1 MTTPAASSPPT
12 RTRLAMLL
20 VVQFAV
26 VLVCVLVTTV
36 IAIAV
41 QERSIRSATA
51 ERVLD
56 VSESLAGLAQVKSAV
71 QGDRDAAMRELQPLA
86 DLIEEAAGV
95 DYVVVTDA
103 AGIRLTHPTPSER
116 GLPVSTDP
124 SEVLAGET
132 FVGTE
137 IGTLGP
143 TLRAK
148 VPVVDGSTIVGTASV
163 GILESDISTAF
174 DAAVRGLLPWVVGSL
189 VVGFGLSGVIT
200 AFVGRRLRRLERGVR
215 ELETQ
220 RLIAAALRDQT
231 HEFHTRLHVIRGL
244 VADGETTEAL
254 EYIGGIVPVDSS
266 GGPSADGHGVF
277 SPRLLSLDDPALRAL
292 LDGLSADAT
301 ARGVRLDVD
310 PASSAPR
317 GILDDGDFSVI
328 ANLCRNALEAVSP
341 EGRVQVFVG
350 ADEHGIV
357 IDVSDDGP
365 GIEPSDLARIFQRGV
380 SSKSGG
386 DRGVGLDLVRRHVR
400 ARSGDVTVGTSDLG
414 GARFTVEMPAPGVRR

>member
-1 MTTPAASSPPT
+1 MTTPRASSPQT
-12 RTRLAMLL
+12 RTRLAILL

-26 VLVCVLVTTV
+26 VLVCVLVTTF

-56 VSESLAGLAQVKSAV
+56 VSESLAGLAQVKTAV

-103 AGIRLTHPTPSER
+103 EGIRLTHPTPSER

-124 SEVLAGET
+124 SDILAGET

-137 IGTLGP
+137 IGTIGP

-148 VPVVDGSTIVGTASV
+148 VPVIDGSDIVGTASV

-189 VVGFGLSGVIT
+189 LAGFALSGVIT
-200 AFVGRRLRRLERGVR
+200 AFVGRRLRRLEQGVR

-220 RLIAAALRDQT
+220 RLVAAALRDQT

-244 VADGETTEAL
+244 VADGEAREAL
-254 EYIGGIVPVDSS
+254 DYIGGIVPVDSS
-266 GGPSADGHGVF
+266 GLAPADAAGTVSRHA
-277 SPRLLSLDDPALRAL
+277 PALEDAALRAL
-292 LDGLSADAT
+292 LDGLATDAAAAGAHLDIDPET
-301 ARGVRLDVD
+301 SVPRGV
-310 PASSAPR
+310 
-317 GILDDGDFSVI
+317 LDDGDLSVI
-328 ANLCRNALEAVSP
+328 ANLCRNALEAVGP
-341 EGRVQVFVG
+341 EGRVHVLVR
-350 ADEHGIV
+350 ADEGRIL

-365 GIEPSDLARIFQRGV
+365 GIETADLARIFQRGV
-380 SSKSGG
+380 STKTGG

-414 GARFTVEMPAPGVRR
+414 GARFTVEMTVAGVGR

>member
-1 MTTPAASSPPT
+1 MTTPAASSPPG
-12 RTRLAMLL
+12 RTRLVILL
-20 VVQFAV
+20 AVQFAV

-56 VSESLAGLAQVKSAV
+56 VSESLAGLAQVKAAV

-116 GLPVSTDP
+116 GRPVSTDP
-124 SEVLAGET
+124 SDVLAGET

-137 IGTLGP
+137 IGTIGP

-148 VPVVDGSTIVGTASV
+148 VPVFADGDVVGSASV

-174 DAAVRGLLPWVVGSL
+174 DAAVRGLLPWVVASL
-189 VVGFGLSGVIT
+189 VAGFALSGVIT
-200 AFVGRRLRRLERGVR
+200 AFVGRRVRRLEHGVR

-220 RLIAAALRDQT
+220 RLVAAALRDQT
-231 HEFHTRLHVIRGL
+231 HEFHTRLHVVRGL
-244 VADGETTEAL
+244 VADGETKEAL
-254 EYIGGIVPVDSS
+254 DYIGDIVRVDGAGEPAAAGDAVSCRA
-266 GGPSADGHGVF
+266 PSVE
-277 SPRLLSLDDPALRAL
+277 DPALRAL
-292 LDGLSADAT
+292 FEGLMADAA
-301 ARGVRLDVD
+301 ARGVHVAVD
-310 PASSAPR
+310 PATSVPR
-317 GILDDGDFSVI
+317 GILDDADLSVI
-328 ANLCRNALEAVSP
+328 ANLGRNALEAVAP
-341 EGRVQVFVG
+341 GGRVHVLVG
-350 ADEHGIV
+350 ADEQRVV

-365 GIEPSDLARIFQRGV
+365 GVGAADRGRIFQRGV
-380 SSKSGG
+380 STKAGG

-400 ARSGDVTVGTSDLG
+400 ARAGDITVGTSDLG
-414 GARFTVEMPAPGVRR
+414 GARFTVDMTVAGVRR